1 MGRDL
6 RRYSRQTV
14 TRLIIGVIIL
24 LFIVGG
30 GLILIIYGPKA
41 MSFGLLCLIG
51 GLSPVFLIILV
62 LWLIEWISKR
72 EQ

>member
-41 MSFGLLCLIG
+41 MSLGLLCLIG